1 MMIVAILKAFRA
13 ARDICVE
20 AMVLRQ
26 ALARRYPDVVSE

>member
-1 MMIVAILKAFRA
+1 MMIVAILKAIRT

-26 ALARRYPDVVSE
+26 ALARRYPDVVAE

>member
-1 MMIVAILKAFRA
+1 MMIVTILKAIRT

-26 ALARRYPDVVSE
+26 ALARRYPDVVAE